1 MSLNK
6 SFGLRQVARLQ
17 SRELRQRQ
25 TPAEEKLWT
34 ILRDRDFLGLKFNRQ
49 FPLFYEVEGRESFF
63 IADFHCH
70 ELRLVIELD
79 GAIHRTQA
87 EKDALR
93 DEILTYCVYTVLR
106 FDNHVVFEDLNSILT
121 AIQMVQSGKL

>member
-6 SFGLRQVARLQ
+6 SSELRQVSRVRC
-17 SRELRQRQ
+17 RELRKKQ
-25 TPAEEKLWT
+25 TTSEQQLWKV
-34 ILRDRDFLGLKFNRQ
+34 LRNRSFLGLKFNRQ
-49 FPLFYEVEGRESFF
+49 FPIFYEHDGRESFF

-79 GAIHRTQA
+79 GAIHRTQV

-93 DEILTYCVYTVLR
+93 DEILQRYGYTVLH
-106 FDNHVVFEDLNSILT
+106 FDNNVVFEDLNKVLR
-121 AIQMVQSGKL
+121 AIQMLKDG